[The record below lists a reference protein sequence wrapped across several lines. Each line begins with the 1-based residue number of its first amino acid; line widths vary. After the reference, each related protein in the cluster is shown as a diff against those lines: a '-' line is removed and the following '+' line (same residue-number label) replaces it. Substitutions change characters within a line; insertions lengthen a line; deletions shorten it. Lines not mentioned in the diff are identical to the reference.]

1 MKPVYTSGPKSS
13 GLYVVKRSHTSTIGT
28 RTSFLGRVATIGKFH
43 CSGFHANINYVQK
56 FASHKIVH
64 PIINSIPINLT
75 SIDTTGNDNCFP
87 GACWSL

>member
-1 MKPVYTSGPKSS
+1 MKPVYTYGPKSS
-13 GLYVVKRSHTSTIGT
+13 GLYVVKLNRTSIIGT
-28 RTSFLGRVATIGKFH
+28 QTSCLGRVATIDWFH
-43 CSGFHANINYVQK
+43 CSGFHANIDYVQK